1 MCQLRNIMTP
11 LTKLIIEFLQG
22 NIEALKVKAA
32 LSRSDNER
40 EYITKIIAATTD
52 LIEFYLKQKSL

>member
-1 MCQLRNIMTP
+1 MTP